1 VREMTIRGETSDDF
15 AAIRALIV
23 ETFSAAYG
31 SGDVEADLVERL
43 RAQAEFG
50 PTISLVATRDD
61 ALVGH
66 VLFSGVRI
74 VEHPRIRACALAPL
88 GVSPSL
94 QRQGIG
100 SALVEQGLSA
110 CRSAGYRA
118 AFVQGSRAYYARFG
132 FAPIDQYHLHT
143 VFLSD
148 HDMALALE
156 EGALDSVSGQVDY
169 PPPWDPLRDM

>member
-1 VREMTIRGETSDDF
+1 MSNITIRRESTEDY

-31 SGDVEADLVERL
+31 SGNLEADLVERL
-43 RAQAEFG
+43 RAQTAFG
-50 PTISLVATRDD
+50 ANISLVALQDD
-61 ALVGH
+61 QPVGH
-66 VLFSGVRI
+66 IFFSGVRI
-74 VEHPRIRACALAPL
+74 VDYPHIPACALAPL
-88 GVSPSL
+88 CVAHSL

-100 SALVEQGLSA
+100 SRLVQQGLLA
-110 CRSAGYRA
+110 CHGAGYRA
-118 AFVQGSRAYYARFG
+118 AFVQGSLAYYARFG
-132 FAPIDQYHLHT
+132 FAPIDQYQLHT

-169 PPPWDPLRDM
+169 PPPWDQLRDM